1 MDFTIYTTDAAGRII
16 ARQDLSSANR
26 DQAIAMAHVMKAP
39 PGGKLEIWELATLLE
54 TVEPAS
60 ATA

>member
-1 MDFTIYTTDAAGRII
+1 MDITIYTTDATGHII
-16 ARQDLSSANR
+16 ARQDLSGANK
-26 DQAIAMAHVMKAP
+26 DQAIAVAHAMKAP

-60 ATA
+60 AAA